1 MRLLFF
7 QSRTC
12 RSCRRQ
18 KEEYEAKSPGVE
30 IRAIDVADDDA
41 PVLMRRYHVTDV
53 PTSILVND
61 EGMVIEKWVDF
72 IRSENI
78 KSKVVA

>member
-12 RSCRRQ
+12 RTCRRQ
-18 KEEYEAKSPGVE
+18 KEEFESKTPGV
-30 IRAIDVADDDA
+30 DVQAVDVTDSDA

-61 EGMVIEKWVDF
+61 DGMVVEKWVDF
-72 IRSENI
+72 VRSENI
-78 KSKVVA
+78 KRKIVA